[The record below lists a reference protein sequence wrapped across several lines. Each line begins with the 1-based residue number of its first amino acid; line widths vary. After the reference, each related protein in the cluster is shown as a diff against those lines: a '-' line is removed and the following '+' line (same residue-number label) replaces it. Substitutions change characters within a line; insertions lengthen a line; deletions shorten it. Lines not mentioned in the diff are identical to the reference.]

1 MHRIKRMFSL
11 KGHKALVTGSSRGKG
26 KAIAFAL
33 ARAGA
38 HVVLH
43 GSKPSAA
50 LNESLKE
57 AQSEGLSVSMAICLP
72 RSSSH
77 SLTASAY

>member
-1 MHRIKRMFSL
+1 MFSL
-11 KGHKALVTGSSRGKG
+11 KGRKALVTGSSRGIG

-43 GSKPSAA
+43 GSKPSEA
-50 LNESLKE
+50 LDNTL
-57 AQSEGLSVSMAICLP
+57 
-72 RSSSH
+72 
-77 SLTASAY
+77 ASA